1 MAIDPAL
8 VKVPRRMDDEER
20 SVLAIKICNKD
31 RELRRLKARVKEE
44 NDRLDTLRGQWDSGI
59 IEEDAQQELPLEQ
72 QEPAFANGTQDQQPE
87 PPLPAGAGSEPNF
100 PDRPEQPPVRPIEP
114 LETAA
119 NELPPQQD
127 DTAEMEQALE
137 DGLVDAPRPVD
148 GETGT
153 GREPGTRDDG
163 SRPF

>member
-1 MAIDPAL
+1 MAIDSTG
-8 VKVPRRMDDEER
+8 VKIPRRMDDEER

-59 IEEDAQQELPLEQ
+59 IEEDAQQELPLDDGGSPDETRQMEQ
-72 QEPAFANGTQDQQPE
+72 GQENIPAFTNGAQDRQP
-87 PPLPAGAGSEPNF
+87 A
-100 PDRPEQPPVRPIEP
+100 QPPPAE
-114 LETAA
+114 
-119 NELPPQQD
+119 PPQQD
-127 DTAEMEQALE
+127 DTAEMEQAFE

-148 GETGT
+148 GEPGV